1 MVPPTPRSI
10 VEVRSPN
17 GSLYTTIL
25 YNEEAIKRKVGGL
38 VRVLSSIGLRDLI
51 LP

>member
-1 MVPPTPRSI
+1 MVPPTSRSI

-17 GSLYTTIL
+17 GSLRTIIL
-25 YNEEAIKRKVGGL
+25 YNEEAIKYKVGGL
-38 VRVLSSIGLRDLI
+38 VRVLSSIRLRDSI